1 MARQKGIIK
10 LKGTLGGI
18 TFYKTS
24 LDGHLAREK
33 GGIEAS
39 RIANDPAFQ
48 RTRENGAEFGRAGK
62 AGKVLRT
69 AIRPLLLNSADSRM
83 ASRLTQQMVKVIQ
96 ADMVSERG
104 LRNVIDGEAELLQGF
119 EFNIRGKLG
128 TTLFAPFTSN
138 VDRVTG
144 EVSINLA
151 SFVPANMIAAP
162 GGTTHFKV
170 ISGGAEIDF
179 EQETFVI
186 ATSETA
192 ILPWDATATAVISQ
206 TNELTP
212 NSTKP
217 LFLALGVEFYQQI
230 NGQMYPLKNGAYN
243 PLSLV
248 KVDGGV

>member
-62 AGKVLRT
+62 AGKILRT

-128 TTLFAPFTSN
+128 TTLFAPFVAE
-138 VDRVTG
+138 VDRVAG
-144 EVSINLA
+144 EVGVNVPP
-151 SFVPANMIAAP
+151 FVPSNMIAAP
-162 GGTTHFKV
+162 GGTTHFKI

-179 EQETFVI
+179 EAESFVV

-192 ILPWDATATAVISQ
+192 ILPWDGTLTAVINQ
-206 TNELTP
+206 TNAVTP

-217 LFLALGVEFYQQI
+217 LFLALGVEFYQEI
-230 NGQMYPLKNGAYN
+230 NGQMYPLKNGAFN